1 MRPQRSRP
9 VNLHLWVRILH
20 KMVMHRL
27 SENVVESA
35 FRPGRYCDGGGL
47 YLVVQPGGSKS
58 WNCRVQRDGTRRD
71 IGLGSAAVVTLADA
85 REKAR
90 DTRDQI
96 DMGIDPVADRPRRT
110 AIPTLRHAAER
121 VLEAVRVTWRH
132 KKHAEHWQRRIEA
145 SAFPKSTISK

>member
-58 WNCRVQRDGTRRD
+58 WICRVQRDGTRRD
-71 IGLGSAAVVTLADA
+71 IGLGSAAVVTLAHA

-90 DTRDQI
+90 ATRDQSEI
-96 DMGIDPVADRPRRT
+96 GRASCRARGCRYVQFSMVDVSLT
-110 AIPTLRHAAER
+110 
-121 VLEAVRVTWRH
+121 
-132 KKHAEHWQRRIEA
+132 KKKTRKNQ
-145 SAFPKSTISK
+145 

>member
-58 WNCRVQRDGTRRD
+58 WICRVQRDGTRRD

-85 REKAR
+85 RDKAR
-90 DTRDQI
+90 DPRAQI
-96 DMGIDPVADRPRRT
+96 ALGLDPVAERPHRAVIPTFRQADARVRAEVRRT
-110 AIPTLRHAAER
+110 
-121 VLEAVRVTWRH
+121 WRNN
-132 KKHAEHWQRRIEA
+132 KP
-145 SAFPKSTISK
+145 S